1 MLLYLIN
8 PCNPL
13 VSVVNS
19 QANRWNKYNVW
30 KPLGLLVLAGLTPK
44 EWDITIFDENV
55 ALPDYNTLA
64 KPDLVGITAFTSQ
77 ATRAYDIAAQYRLL
91 NVPVV
96 MGGIHTTM
104 CSAEAMERVDAVVKG
119 EAESVWHEV
128 LSDCRNKTL
137 KKLYTGVRLD
147 LASVPAARHEL
158 LPKGYHFGS
167 IQTSRGC
174 PLSCSFCSV
183 TAFNGGQFRRR
194 PVENVISEFK
204 SIREKNILIVDDNLI
219 GTRKDHIEYTKTLL
233 REMIKAKLHKHWI
246 AQVTINMADDDELL
260 VLAKK
265 AGCMGVFVGFETV
278 SAEGLAEVSKK
289 FATSNNRNMKTSV
302 RNIQKHGISV
312 LGSFILG
319 LDVDTIGSGSQIAQT
334 ARAYGLDILNVMV
347 LTPLPGTRLWN
358 TVEAEGRLIVNSFP
372 HDWKYF
378 TLTFPVALFKKL
390 SWKELVAERE
400 NSFREFYS
408 YFRIVQRTLRSI
420 WNRANPI
427 VVLVSNLIIR
437 VNTLHVDKH
446 AYEGYDLSRDK
457 ASPRKQTLES
467 LTTDAIIMSA
477 FIEDV
482 NAESTLDASPR
493 SAVIA
498 MNSDT

>member
-30 KPLGLLVLAGLTPK
+30 KPLGLLVLAGLTPP
-44 EWDITIFDENV
+44 EWEVRIFDENV
-55 ALPDYNTLA
+55 ATADYSTLTL
-64 KPDLVGITAFTSQ
+64 PDLVGITAFTSQ
-77 ATRAYDIAAQYRLL
+77 ATRAYDIAAQYRKL

-96 MGGIHTTM
+96 MGGIHSTM
-104 CSAEAMERVDAVVKG
+104 CSEETMEYVDAVVKG
-119 EAESVWHEV
+119 EAESVWQEV
-128 LSDCRNKTL
+128 LTDSQNGTL

-147 LASVPAARHEL
+147 LASVPPARHAL

-183 TAFNGGQFRRR
+183 TAFNGGKFRRR
-194 PVENVISEFK
+194 PVANVIGEFK
-204 SIREKNILIVDDNLI
+204 MIREKNILIVDDNLI

-265 AGCMGVFVGFETV
+265 AGCMGVFIGFETV
-278 SAEGLAEVSKK
+278 SEEGLAEISKT

-302 RNIQKHGISV
+302 HNIQKQGISV

-319 LDVDTIGSGSQIAQT
+319 LDVDTTGSGIQIAKT
-334 ARAYGLDILNVMV
+334 AQAYGLDILNVMV
-347 LTPLPGTRLWN
+347 LTPLPGTRLWK
-358 TVEAEGRLIVNSFP
+358 TMESEGRMVVNTFP
-372 HDWKYF
+372 HDWRYF
-378 TLTFPVALFKKL
+378 TLTFPVALFKNL
-390 SWKELVAERE
+390 SWQELVNERD

-408 YFRIVQRTLRSI
+408 WLRILHRVLKNL
-420 WNRANPI
+420 WNRANPV

-437 VNTLHVDKH
+437 VNTLHLDKN
-446 AYEGYDLSRDK
+446 AYTGFDLTRDTLI
-457 ASPRKQTLES
+457 SPQPTLQS
-467 LTTDAIIMSA
+467 LTTDAIIISA
-477 FIEDV
+477 FIESV
-482 NAESTLDASPR
+482 NTQSSTEVSNQ
-493 SAVIA
+493 IA
-498 MNSDT
+498 ITTKKW